1 MLAMS
6 CALCLLAS
14 GCHSSR
20 KDVPKVSPVE
30 YDRPANNKTAK
41 NKKGVEPKT
50 GQRLVNEARKWL
62 GTRYRYGGESRSG
75 TDCSG
80 FTMKVYEK
88 VTGIKL
94 PRDSRS
100 QQSFT
105 SRVKQRDLSAGD
117 LVFFATK
124 SGGSR
129 VGHVGIYISGGEF
142 IHASTSKGV
151 IISSLSERYYA
162 NHYHSAGRVPGIKE
176 GKLRTPEV
184 SPPLPERK
192 DIPVITKPA
201 DAIEISLD
209 SLIEISAPQD
219 RHAKDSI
226 STIVKNAF

>member
-20 KDVPKVSPVE
+20 KEVPKVSPVE

-50 GQRLVNEARKWL
+50 GQRLVSEARKWL

-94 PRDSRS
+94 P
-100 QQSFT
+100 
-105 SRVKQRDLSAGD
+105 
-117 LVFFATK
+117 ATA
-124 SGGSR
+124 
-129 VGHVGIYISGGEF
+129 VH
-142 IHASTSKGV
+142 
-151 IISSLSERYYA
+151 SSLS
-162 NHYHSAGRVPGIKE
+162 
-176 GKLRTPEV
+176 LRE
-184 SPPLPERK
+184 
-192 DIPVITKPA
+192 
-201 DAIEISLD
+201 
-209 SLIEISAPQD
+209 
-219 RHAKDSI
+219 
-226 STIVKNAF
+226 